1 VSTADL
7 IVAAP
12 VLDAAPPWRNDEGIS
27 TRYYGDV
34 MLETVA
40 AELDRHAADRG
51 FVVGEVARVSRQ
63 GMEIIYARAA
73 AAPAPEPAPSP
84 SAALLKSQEFG
95 GFLDKTITEIKT
107 PAMNRFAELAA
118 KIKAN
123 REAMEA
129 EAEHLS
135 VEVDKTM
142 SLFMAATSRH
152 RSMLDMAKEGVK
164 AMEEAA
170 ASMVGHN
177 EESK

>member
-1 VSTADL
+1 MSTADL
-7 IVAAP
+7 ITAAP
-12 VLDAAPPWRNDEGIS
+12 ILDAAPPWRNDEAIS
-27 TRYYGDV
+27 IRP
-34 MLETVA
+34 TVSDIGALA
-40 AELDRHAADRG
+40 ADLDQHAADRG
-51 FVVGEVARVSRQ
+51 FVVGEVARVSRR

-73 AAPAPEPAPSP
+73 VAPAPEPAPSP

>member
-1 VSTADL
+1 MSTLDL
-7 IVAAP
+7 VLAP
-12 VLDAAPPWRNDEGIS
+12 VELGSPPSWSAEGIS
-27 TRYYGDV
+27 YRPLSGAD
-34 MLETVA
+34 A
-40 AELDRHAADRG
+40 KFIAADLDSHASSRG
-51 FVVGEVARVSRQ
+51 FTIAEVARVVRQ
-63 GMEIIYARAA
+63 GASIFYARAA
-73 AAPAPEPAPSP
+73 AVPAPEPAPSP
-84 SAALLKSQEFG
+84 SAALLKAQEFG
-95 GFLDKTITEIKT
+95 GFLDKTITETKT

-142 SLFMAATSRH
+142 SLFMAATNRH

-170 ASMVGHN
+170 ASMIGHN
-177 EESK
+177 EEPK

>member
-1 VSTADL
+1 MSTADL
-7 IVAAP
+7 VEASPAVITPPEWRSNAISLRSNSWNAAE
-12 VLDAAPPWRNDEGIS
+12 VG
-27 TRYYGDV
+27 
-34 MLETVA
+34 
-40 AELDRHAADRG
+40 AELDKHAADRG
-51 FVVGEVARVSRQ
+51 FVVGEVVRVVRGDSHVF
-63 GMEIIYARAA
+63 YARAA
-73 AAPAPEPAPSP
+73 TAPVPEPAPSP
-84 SAALLKSQEFG
+84 SAALLKAQEFG
-95 GFLDKTITEIKT
+95 GFLDKTITETKT

-142 SLFMAATSRH
+142 SLFMAATNRH

-170 ASMVGHN
+170 ASMIGHN
-177 EESK
+177 EEPK

>member
-1 VSTADL
+1 MSTADL
-7 IVAAP
+7 VEDAPTVRSPPEWRSDSISLRSNSWNAAE
-12 VLDAAPPWRNDEGIS
+12 VG
-27 TRYYGDV
+27 
-34 MLETVA
+34 
-40 AELDRHAADRG
+40 AELDKHAADRG
-51 FVVGEVARVSRQ
+51 FVVGEVVRVMHPD
-63 GMEIIYARAA
+63 GPAFYARAA
-73 AAPAPEPAPSP
+73 SAPAPEPAPSP

-95 GFLDKTITEIKT
+95 GFIDRAITETKGQ
-107 PAMNRFAELAA
+107 AMNKFAELAA

-129 EAEHLS
+129 EADQLS

-142 SLFMAATSRH
+142 SLFMSATNRH

-177 EESK
+177 EEPK